1 MKITTKTN
9 NSNKNI
15 YNINKVNKN
24 NTRDNVG
31 KHWTMTLGSQP
42 KMFKDK
48 QFSRNDNHNNND
60 NKQTIS

>member
-9 NSNKNI
+9 NSITI
-15 YNINKVNKN
+15 YNNNKVNKN
-24 NTRDNVG
+24 NTRDNDG
-31 KHWTMTLGSQP
+31 KHWTITLGSQP